1 MRAPFDA
8 VNASDCRARGD
19 ALEGPLTLMAD
30 ANITPTGGASGTPRW
45 RAVGAGAHGTTGRAP
60 PPVDVA
66 VETVSADDVL
76 AGVAEQRAPKTT
88 IPTIYE
94 HAPYEQPSDG
104 SEMFGSNLNHDCITC
119 IFDLLP
125 LDDLAALART
135 DRSSNAF
142 LSFHMRWHREDWSAF
157 VIQHEWRYMLERRE
171 YAREDAAAKAAAEPA
186 RVAMRYIHESTHNP

>member
-1 MRAPFDA
+1 M
-8 VNASDCRARGD
+8 NASDCG
-19 ALEGPLTLMAD
+19 ALVGLSSMAD

-45 RAVGAGAHGTTGRAP
+45 RAVGAGGHGTTGRAP

-142 LSFHMRWHREDWSAF
+142 LSFHMRWHREDWSQFEPYVPLTTQSSVNTCRLIFFELAF
-157 VIQHEWRYMLERRE
+157 DVVKQTQGRDTTLLSFCVACRGVC
-171 YAREDAAAKAAAEPA
+171 AKSA
-186 RVAMRYIHESTHNP
+186 VC